1 MKRFLF
7 LSVLVA
13 SGCAKVGDYQAK
25 CEQQY
30 PKMSEMAQCLDRGI
44 KSDSRL
50 SSAASP
56 KLYVM
61 AATLLGKGVDEG
73 KISDAQARFELQNMY
88 VNLQRKEA
96 ADQMA
101 QGQAIQQSLLNY
113 QTINTLQA
121 VEQNA
126 RQPVVTQTYPTRV
139 DTSTNCNSGFGNTVT
154 CNSSSNIR

>member
-1 MKRFLF
+1 MKRL
-7 LSVLVA
+7 LVISA
-13 SGCAKVGDYQAK
+13 LILSGCAKVSDYQAK

-30 PKMSEMAQCLDRGI
+30 PNMSDMAQCLDTSL
-44 KSDSRL
+44 KSDSRF

-61 AATLLGKGVDEG
+61 AAKLLGKGVDEG

-88 VNLQRKEA
+88 VNLQRQEA

-126 RQPVVTQTYPTRV
+126 RQPVVTQPYPTRV